1 MSETLAGYVERKRMA
16 LGLNQTE
23 LATRAGIPP
32 TTMNR
37 IERGV
42 TKLPEAGIR
51 RPLAKAL
58 GVRHV
63 DLLIA
68 AGELTEDE
76 VDASEEGTMLFRFDR
91 DETVREI
98 ASLLA
103 VLDPVHDAVTIAAF
117 QSIAQLTLRVRSEHS
132 RGKSSPDSVE

>member
-1 MSETLAGYVERKRMA
+1 MTETLGTYIERRREG
-16 LGLNQTE
+16 LGWSQKD
-23 LATRAGIPP
+23 LAIRSEVPA
-32 TTMNR
+32 TTVNR

-42 TKLPEAGIR
+42 TKLPEAGVR
-51 RPLAKAL
+51 RRLAEAL

-68 AGELTEDE
+68 AGELTEEE

-117 QSIAQLTLRVRSEHS
+117 QSIAQLTLRVRSQPN
-132 RGKSSPDSVE
+132 RAKSNPESFE